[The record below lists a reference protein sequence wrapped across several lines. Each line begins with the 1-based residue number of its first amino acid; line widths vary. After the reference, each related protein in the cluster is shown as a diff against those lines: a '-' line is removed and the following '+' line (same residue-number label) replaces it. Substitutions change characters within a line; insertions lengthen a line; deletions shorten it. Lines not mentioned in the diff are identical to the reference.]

1 MTETWTTEDSEMAT
15 DQPVPSTTDQPVPS
29 TTVSTEEFT
38 AALGN
43 KTTSHLIPR
52 MQQHSTPLSWTM
64 LLGITA
70 SVVGGVVV
78 LALIGWKC
86 AVKPI
91 RGFYSVVKQ
100 NNIRLHQV

>member
-1 MTETWTTEDSEMAT
+1 MAGTWTTEDSETAT
-15 DQPVPSTTDQPVPS
+15 DWLVPS
-29 TTVSTEEFT
+29 TTVSMKEFT
-38 AALGN
+38 TALGN

-52 MQQHSTPLSWTM
+52 MQQHSTPLSWP
-64 LLGITA
+64 LILGITA
-70 SVVGGVVV
+70 LVVGGVMV
-78 LALIGWKC
+78 LALIGLLTWWKC

>member
-1 MTETWTTEDSEMAT
+1 MTETWTTEDCERAT
-15 DQPVPSTTDQPVPS
+15 DRPVPS

-52 MQQHSTPLSWTM
+52 MQHSTPLSWPM
-64 LLGITA
+64 ILGITA
-70 SVVGGVVV
+70 LVVGGVVI
-78 LALIGWKC
+78 LALIGLLTWWKC
-86 AVKPI
+86 GVKPI